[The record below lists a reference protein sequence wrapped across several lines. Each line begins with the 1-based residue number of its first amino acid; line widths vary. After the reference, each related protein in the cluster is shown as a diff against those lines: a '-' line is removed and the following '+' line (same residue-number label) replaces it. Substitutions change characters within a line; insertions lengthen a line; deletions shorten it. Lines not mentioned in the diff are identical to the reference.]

1 MNELMNIF
9 STESYPWV
17 YLALQQDENIKKI
30 INNPSFIH
38 FAAQKL
44 GNNPQL
50 WTPAN
55 LCLIILEIDPISED
69 LFREPLSDQLKN
81 IINQGE
87 NLYEKLESS
96 PDFSLLDLNELTIL
110 ALAIAYD
117 VINTNN
123 LNKLFDLI
131 GTREEGV
138 FNQPNLLTIF
148 AIVAGLIPQPTSLIV
163 SLANDSLELPLT
175 LQQRCVLLTHILF
188 CTPLSTENQIN
199 QLKAIFPKASPAM
212 QIELIKT
219 IYLRRPNIAQALAE
233 FFLMNNPFYSSLI
246 SEDDQPI
253 EYGTSS

>member
-148 AIVAGLIPQPTSLIV
+148 AIVAGLIP
-163 SLANDSLELPLT
+163 NLP
-175 LQQRCVLLTHILF
+175 
-188 CTPLSTENQIN
+188 P
-199 QLKAIFPKASPAM
+199 
-212 QIELIKT
+212 
-219 IYLRRPNIAQALAE
+219 
-233 FFLMNNPFYSSLI
+233 
-246 SEDDQPI
+246 
-253 EYGTSS
+253 